1 MYFFPTSRMTT
12 HKESP
17 QNVWFGVAMFLLG
30 LISGS
35 VLTLAAGTTSFGVG
49 SNNPSAP
56 TAPTAQQ
63 PAAPIRDV
71 NERIVEYAAKLGIS
85 ASDITKCM
93 TDNATEL
100 TTRINTQMAEGQAA
114 GVSGT
119 PGNIIYDIPTK
130 KGRVVSGARP
140 FDAFKTNID
149 EMLNDPNA
157 AITDPSV
164 EVAGTVVPIDFET
177 DHILGD
183 KSARVAI
190 IEYSDYQCPFCHR
203 VHPTYQ
209 QIMEEYDGKVMWV
222 FRHFPLSFHPEAMPL
237 AIASECVATLKGNDA
252 FWKFTDDLMA
262 E

>member
-1 MYFFPTSRMTT
+1 MTT

-35 VLTLAAGTTSFGVG
+35 VLTIAFGAASFGIASDVG
-49 SNNPSAP
+49 LVPSAP
-56 TAPTAQQ
+56 SAPTAQQ
-63 PAAPIRDV
+63 PSAPLKNV
-71 NERIVEYAAKLGIS
+71 NERIAEYAGKLGIS
-85 ASDITKCM
+85 ASDIQKCM
-93 TDNATEL
+93 TDKAAEL
-100 TTRINTQMAEGQAA
+100 TAYINEDMAEGQAA

-149 EMLNDPNA
+149 EVLKDPNA
-157 AITDPSV
+157 AISDPSV
-164 EVAGTVVPIDFET
+164 EVAGTVAPIDFER

-183 KSARVAI
+183 RSARVAI
-190 IEYSDYQCPFCHR
+190 IEYSDYECPFCHR
-203 VHPTYQ
+203 VHPTYK
-209 QIMEEYDGKVMWV
+209 QIMDQYDGKVMWV
-222 FRHFPLSFHPEAMPL
+222 FRHFPLAFHPEAMPL
-237 AIASECVATLKGNDA
+237 AIASECVASLKGNDA
-252 FWKFTDDLMA
+252 FWKFTDDVMA